1 MDATLIIQ
9 ICFSIAFAAVCI
21 IMLFAL
27 IGVLITRWIY
37 ERRYKKAAIDII
49 KRGLQKDDES
59 VLSNLQIQY
68 AACNSNS
75 FGVALANIAVINAR
89 VLSELNMSTY
99 KRYHDDL
106 GAEKDHVIEKFEKVI
121 KLFNDKTMFS
131 YEKMNELVCEIS
143 ECTELEKMQT
153 LSLKVKN
160 LYETC
165 LFYCDGQIFVKDAT
179 IRDLQYEVESLKK
192 KKLGARVAGAI
203 GLISG
208 ILTIITTIAAI
219 I

>member
-1 MDATLIIQ
+1 
-9 ICFSIAFAAVCI
+9 
-21 IMLFAL
+21 
-27 IGVLITRWIY
+27 
-37 ERRYKKAAIDII
+37 
-49 KRGLQKDDES
+49 
-59 VLSNLQIQY
+59 
-68 AACNSNS
+68 
-75 FGVALANIAVINAR
+75 
-89 VLSELNMSTY
+89 
-99 KRYHDDL
+99 
-106 GAEKDHVIEKFEKVI
+106 
-121 KLFNDKTMFS
+121 
-131 YEKMNELVCEIS
+131 
-143 ECTELEKMQT
+143 MQT